1 VFIPKIVDLVEIRF
15 DRGLLL
21 LSLLPLIHL
30 LLPLLNRMATGRGK
44 AHKNSAAT
52 INEPDA
58 TENTTDDGHG
68 NADQFSPI
76 ELSMQTP

>member
-1 VFIPKIVDLVEIRF
+1 
-15 DRGLLL
+15 
-21 LSLLPLIHL
+21 
-30 LLPLLNRMATGRGK
+30 MATGRGK

-76 ELSMQTP
+76 ELSMHNPLTTPCDVGDDSGDDLPAVVLCDVQAGRPLQRGVK